1 MKFKKMLRRSWKSL
15 KRASPT
21 ILAVV
26 SGAGVIVTAVL
37 SAKATP
43 KALSIKEAYEASGK
57 EDKKTTYKAVLDC
70 CKCYVPTAVS
80 SAVTIAC
87 IFGGHAIS
95 QNRQKALMGAYVAL
109 GAAFSNYKA
118 QVAEICG
125 PEVEEKVQEAADK
138 FAKEAK
144 NDEHL
149 YTFVDDF
156 RNEPFERT
164 WGDVLAAE
172 YNVNYFLQR
181 EGYVC
186 LNQFYKELGLSP
198 IKGGDDIGWSFDT
211 LFDEVEI
218 AWIPFINTPF
228 NLEDGMKMVKI
239 EVVSAPNAKFLA
251 DW

>member
-1 MKFKKMLRRSWKSL
+1 MKFKTMLRRSWKSI

-43 KALSIKEAYEASGK
+43 KALSIKEAYESSGK

-70 CKCYVPTAVS
+70 CKCYVPTVVS
-80 SAVTIAC
+80 GAATIAC

-95 QNRQKALMGAYVAL
+95 QNRQKALIGAYVAL

-125 PEVEEKVQEAADK
+125 PEVEEQVQEAADK
-138 FAKEAK
+138 FAKEVK
-144 NDEHL
+144 DDEHL

-156 RNEPFERT
+156 RSEPFERT
-164 WGDVLAAE
+164 WSDVLAAE

-186 LNQFYKELGLSP
+186 LNQFYKELGLPP

-211 LFDEVEI
+211 LLDEVEI
-218 AWIPFINTPF
+218 AWIPFVNTPF
-228 NLEDGMKMVKI
+228 NLDDGMRMVKI
-239 EVVSAPNAKFLA
+239 ELMSTPNTKFLA
-251 DW
+251 NY